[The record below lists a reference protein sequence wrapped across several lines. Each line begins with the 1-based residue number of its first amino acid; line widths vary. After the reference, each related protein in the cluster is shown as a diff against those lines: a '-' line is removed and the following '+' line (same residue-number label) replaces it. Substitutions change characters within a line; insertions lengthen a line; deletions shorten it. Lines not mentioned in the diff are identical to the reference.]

1 MVTSTQIDRE
11 LAEAIG
17 KALAGDPEHVVPA
30 TWMLA
35 QALME
40 GARCERASRRESY
53 PSLGPV
59 ATAVRRLADPT
70 VPGNTARVNILIAAA
85 QRYANE
91 RGAWG
96 GFR

>member
-1 MVTSTQIDRE
+1 MVTSTQIDRQ

-17 KALAGDPEHVVPA
+17 MALAGDPEHVVPA
-30 TWMLA
+30 TLMLA

-40 GARCERASRRESY
+40 GARCERETRTEVY

-70 VPGNTARVNILIAAA
+70 VPGNAARVNILIAAA
-85 QRYANE
+85 QRYASE
-91 RGAWG
+91 SGAWG
-96 GFR
+96 RFR